1 MKLTDFR
8 HRFPEYDDM
17 PDAEVAVVLSE
28 LFPAPQN
35 DSKLS
40 EAIEVLAES
49 FKSLEKA
56 LANPPKAVKE
66 KAVDYSPLMLVL
78 AEQLAKVE
86 TAISGFTIP
95 ETVIPEVKI
104 PEPKQVKSL
113 KVKRNELGYIVE
125 VIPVY

>member
-17 PDAEVAVVLSE
+17 PDTEVAIVLSE
-28 LFPAPQN
+28 LFPAPQS

-56 LANPPKAVKE
+56 LVKPQKTEKE
-66 KAVDYSPLMLVL
+66 KSVDYTPMMVVL

-86 TAISGFTIP
+86 TAILNYEPPVIN
-95 ETVIPEVKI
+95 IPEVKI
-104 PEPKQVKSL
+104 PEMRQAKSL
-113 KVKRNELGYIVE
+113 KVKRNELGYITE
-125 VIPVY
+125 IIPTY